1 MLSRL
6 ILIAACAL
14 ISAAALQGKTS
25 FAKEV
30 KPTAK
35 LPQQAVEYLFDL
47 ESEDFK
53 TRETATRKLPQYGEL
68 VIEPLLKIT
77 RGDSLEASVRAIL
90 VLEQIYASGNKKSVN
105 KAEDS
110 LDLLTKAPNPSIATR
125 AIEAIDRNADIWEK
139 RAVSKIRNLGGK
151 VKVWT
156 AEDIAKMSRYRN
168 ITPGQVRYVVL
179 GAKWS
184 GAEEGLRFIKRI
196 SNLEILYVINGH
208 TLSELALES
217 LMKALPATRF
227 QTRDSDAMLGISG
240 GTDAIRGGC
249 LVGEVSD
256 GLAAQKAGIKSDDFI
271 IRFDGKK
278 VENFE
283 SLVELIGKKEAGDTT
298 TIQLIRDQKLITL
311 KVTLSSWLDK

>member
-1 MLSRL
+1 MLLRL

-14 ISAAALQGKTS
+14 ISAAALQDTTS
-25 FAKEV
+25 LAKEA
-30 KPTAK
+30 KPTAN

-53 TRETATRKLPQYGEL
+53 TRETATRELPKYGEQ

-77 RGDSLEASVRAIL
+77 HGDSLEASVRAIL
-90 VLEQIYASGNKKSVN
+90 VLEQIYARGNKKSVN

-110 LDLLTKAPNPSIATR
+110 LDLLTKARNPSIATR
-125 AIEAIDRNADIWEK
+125 ANEAIDRNADIWEK

-156 AEDIAKMSRYRN
+156 AGDIAKTQRFRN

-179 GAKWS
+179 GSRWS
-184 GAEEGLRFIKRI
+184 GAEQGLRFIKRI

-208 TLSELALES
+208 TLSDLALEN

-240 GTDAIRGGC
+240 GNDAIPGGC

-256 GLAAQKAGIKSDDFI
+256 GLAAQKAGIQSNDFI
-271 IRFDGKK
+271 ISFDGKK

-298 TIQLIRDQKLITL
+298 TIQLIRDQKLIKL
-311 KVTLSSWLDK
+311 NVTLSSWLDK